1 MKNYNT
7 KRCFDI
13 DGKKRNI
20 MKGGQRKGKFYYVKK
35 AGNTFEKVN
44 LTKKQVAGFMN
55 DFMKELKIDLET
67 FIKDKNKRFIDKGVV
82 SDIGAQPLDEKDFP
96 DIQYFTFTSLTST
109 QVYNKVL
116 KYAENNNKNIYGYR
130 IMHET
135 NSNEYIL
142 TIEFIDNFYS
152 NSPSSSMSSP
162 SSSMSSRS
170 SSMSSP
176 SSSMSPWQ
184 DAQNPDELRE
194 DEEEYFKNLKNRS
207 ISNSPK
213 VTQRSTK
220 DQICQK
226 IKSLNETQMSML
238 EDCLNKMSMQEVGKK
253 RRL

>member
-20 MKGGQRKGKFYYVKK
+20 MKGGQKKGKFYYIKK

-67 FIKDKNKRFIDKGVV
+67 FIRDKQFIDKGVV
-82 SDIGAQPLDEKDFP
+82 SDMGAQPQDEEDFP
-96 DIQYFTFTSLTST
+96 DIKYFTFTSST
-109 QVYNKVL
+109 EAYNQVL
-116 KYAENNNKNIYGYR
+116 KYAKNNNKSIYGYR

-135 NSNEYIL
+135 NSNKYVL
-142 TIEFIDNFYS
+142 TIEFIDNSYS
-152 NSPSSSMSSP
+152 NSPSSRMSSP
-162 SSSMSSRS
+162 
-170 SSMSSP
+170 SP
-176 SSSMSPWQ
+176 SSSMSPWE
-184 DAQNPDELRE
+184 DAQLDELRE
-194 DEEEYFKNLKNRS
+194 DEKAFFEELKNRS
-207 ISNSPK
+207 ISSSPK
-213 VTQRSTK
+213 VPQKSSRE
-220 DQICQK
+220 QICRK